1 LLVLDHPQHCLPRK
15 LSFAAPSSAH
25 RASAAA
31 RARGLGR
38 AILPLD
44 HRSIMVLTLQLMD
57 GGKEA
62 LEKFAREAVALYGR
76 DAPEM
81 LLHRAELAHL
91 YGDPLAATWHEVAA
105 IAARIT

>member
-1 LLVLDHPQHCLPRK
+1 
-15 LSFAAPSSAH
+15 
-25 RASAAA
+25 
-31 RARGLGR
+31 
-38 AILPLD
+38 
-44 HRSIMVLTLQLMD
+44 MVLTLQLMD

-105 IAARIT
+105 IAARITRRTDRSAEPSPVRPPPSPAPRRISESSHVLRKKGSGRR

>member
-1 LLVLDHPQHCLPRK
+1 
-15 LSFAAPSSAH
+15 
-25 RASAAA
+25 
-31 RARGLGR
+31 
-38 AILPLD
+38 
-44 HRSIMVLTLQLMD
+44 MVLTLQLMD

-105 IAARIT
+105 IAARITRRTDRSPSPDHSHPRHRAALARAATCCGRRAVGEVSR

>member
-1 LLVLDHPQHCLPRK
+1 
-15 LSFAAPSSAH
+15 
-25 RASAAA
+25 
-31 RARGLGR
+31 
-38 AILPLD
+38 
-44 HRSIMVLTLQLMD
+44 MVLTLQLMD

-105 IAARIT
+105 IAARITRRTDRRAEPSPVRPQPSPAPRRISESSHVLRKKGSGRS